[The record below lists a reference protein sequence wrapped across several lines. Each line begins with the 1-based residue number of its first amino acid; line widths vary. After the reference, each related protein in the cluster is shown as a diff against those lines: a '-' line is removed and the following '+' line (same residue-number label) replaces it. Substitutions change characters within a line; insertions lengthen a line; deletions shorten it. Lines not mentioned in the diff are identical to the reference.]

1 MKTSLL
7 LFPLLA
13 FSPIVLAG
21 KFDQQKNLIQN
32 WKEQYRGEPS
42 FKFETDPNF
51 AVLDKSVEE
60 TRQRKDEALE
70 NIKPFRKIINDEEK
84 AITARKEQNNT
95 LDKES
100 NEKLKEKFKLGTVI
114 LSLKKQIELTTDQ
127 AAKAELQVKLDAEI
141 AKSNTIEA
149 RINEI
154 QAIKIANDEANKVS
168 TQRVAQVKAETQK
181 LEEIA
186 SKLEQAHAKSIER
199 RNEYQEKLIVQIL
212 NVNHAGSDQGKNHAF
227 EDAAD
232 LAQEVGSLYGTRDGS
247 QDGEVDGKRDGQEK
261 VRAQAGAE
269 GEAVGAQEAREQ
281 GLLDGSREGRV
292 AGNQKRGS
300 QDGTQ
305 TGISQA
311 VNSDAKIRGNETG
324 KSEGVSQAKI
334 DGNRDG
340 SSLGSSQ
347 AISKYESAKL
357 NDIII
362 NGAFSGA
369 FGKNPPSFPN
379 GRDRGGRYNDR
390 GSYKDAILKEAFK
403 DGYEFTY
410 NRTHRRHFNDI
421 INDIYSDYY
430 SRQYSIIFRAY
441 SDRDYP
447 EVRSVAFDSAKRNAY
462 SRDYQGHKN
471 SARSQ
476 SEQQTFNSPDVASND
491 YKVSFENSRISTY
504 NSEYSRIKENE
515 RVLARKQAYDA
526 NYSTIK
532 EGARTSTFASV
543 EGVYTNSSVLKVS
556 SIVVKEVGINKVG
569 SEDGIFQPGETKVYD
584 IIVTNFGAKAKTDA
598 KVFINGK
605 GYNLGSIPGKTVARI
620 QAVAKG
626 EVAGKLGGID
636 NDQVI
641 VSASAANE
649 IESRHF
655 TSAKDSVVKSE
666 NITNGRIQY
675 PVTIERLGLSGE
687 LLRGS
692 DVGMRLDVSNISN
705 KVLDDVK
712 VIIKSDDSSIIKKEF
727 ASLRNLSKEKTATDA
742 VIKVT
747 EVNDTYKP
755 INLSITL
762 EKNGVVIGDMTNSL
776 TVVAKEALDTSKEVI
791 IVADASDSLRQMQDL
806 IAENGGLSKVGILDT
821 TVRNANDEVLQK
833 GLKNKALL
841 VNTNGN
847 VTGTIENMIR
857 NSENI
862 SIVTTNIDGLSNFKR
877 HGAIFKDATEMQFH
891 FAGNSQKSRVLMA
904 NNRINKNLKTSLNV
918 IAADETSYKG
928 ELEIAKTLA
937 KSNDQII
944 ASLNASVNGSNYFN
958 GDFATNK
965 KVEAATVR
973 SFDEVFQINK
983 MYDDSVGLFGDKDI
997 ADLVADD
1004 NSLLHNKLNA
1014 NLAKAANSSN
1024 LGAYLTA
1031 HNIFHSLKEG
1041 LEDHKPFEK
1050 EMRAAVTKRLFTF
1063 KKLFKKIVGPL
1074 SEIEAKLSNVKKV
1087 DSNVYS
1093 KLTSKNGHHKPYR
1106 LEK

>member
-21 KFDQQKNLIQN
+21 KFDHNKDLIKN

-51 AVLDKSVEE
+51 AILEKSVEE
-60 TRQRKDEALE
+60 TRVRKDEAIE
-70 NIKPFRKIINDEEK
+70 NIKPFRKIISDEQK
-84 AITARKEQNNT
+84 AIADRKTQNSE
-95 LDKES
+95 LDKEA

-114 LSLKKQIELTTDQ
+114 MSLKKQVELATD
-127 AAKAELQVKLDAEI
+127 ATKKAELQAKLDAEL
-141 AKSNTIEA
+141 AKSNALDA

-154 QAIKIANDEANKVS
+154 QALKIANDEANKVS
-168 TQRVAQVKAETQK
+168 EARIAQVKTETQK

-186 SKLEQAHAKSIER
+186 AKLELAHAKSIER

-212 NVNHAGSDQGKNHAF
+212 DANHSGSNIGQKHAI
-227 EDAAD
+227 DDSTD
-232 LAQEVGSLYGTRDGS
+232 LAHEVGSLYGTRDGS
-247 QDGEVDGKRDGQEK
+247 NDGEVDGKREGQDR
-261 VRAQAGAE
+261 VRAQASAE
-269 GEAVGAQEAREQ
+269 GESVGSKEAREQ
-281 GLLDGSREGRV
+281 GQLDGSREGRI
-292 AGNQKRGS
+292 AGNQRRGS
-300 QDGTQ
+300 QDGSQAGLT
-305 TGISQA
+305 QA
-311 VNSDAKIRGNETG
+311 VNSDAKIRGNEVG
-324 KSEGVSQAKI
+324 KSEGLSQAKI
-334 DGNRDG
+334 DGSRDG
-340 SSLGSSQ
+340 IAQGSNQ

-410 NRTHRRHFNDI
+410 NRTHRRHFNEI
-421 INDIYSDYY
+421 IDDIYSNYY
-430 SRQYSIIFRAY
+430 TKQYSIIFQAFA
-441 SDRDYP
+441 DRDYP
-447 EVRSVAFDSAKRNAY
+447 EIRGAAFDSAKKNAFN
-462 SRDYQGHKN
+462 RDYQGHRSN
-471 SARSQ
+471 ARNQ
-476 SEQQTFNSPDVASND
+476 AEDQTFKSPDVASND
-491 YKVSFENSRISTY
+491 YKVSFENNRISTY

-515 RVLARKQAYDA
+515 RTLVRKQTYDS
-526 NYSTIK
+526 NYPAIK
-532 EGARTSTFASV
+532 ESARTTSFASV
-543 EGVYTNSSVLKVS
+543 ESVYTNSSVLKVS
-556 SIVVKEVGINKVG
+556 NIIVREVGINKVG
-569 SEDGIFQPGETKVYD
+569 AEDAVFAPGETKVYD
-584 IIVTNFGAKAKTDA
+584 IVITNFGAKEKTDA

-605 GYNLGSIPGKTVARI
+605 GYNLGTIPGKTVARI

-636 NDQVI
+636 NDQII

-675 PVTIERLGLSGE
+675 PITIERLGLTGE
-687 LLRGS
+687 LLRGK
-692 DVGMRLDVSNISN
+692 DVGVRLDLSNISN

-727 ASLRNLSKEKTATDA
+727 ANVRNLSKDKTATDA
-742 VIKVT
+742 VISVT
-747 EVNDTYKP
+747 DVNDTYKP

-762 EKNGVVIGDMTNSL
+762 EKNGVVVGDMSNSL
-776 TVVAKEALDTSKEVI
+776 SVVAKEALDTSKEVI

-821 TVRNANDEVLQK
+821 TVRNANDEALQK

-841 VNTNGN
+841 VNTNGK
-847 VTGTIENMIR
+847 VTEVIENMIR

-862 SIVTTNIDGLSNFKR
+862 SIVTTNIDGLSDFKR
-877 HGAIFKDATEMQFH
+877 HGAIFKDATGLEFF
-891 FAGNSQKSRVLMA
+891 FAGNSQKTKVLMA
-904 NNRINKNLKTSLNV
+904 NNRVNKNLKTSLNV
-918 IAADETSYKG
+918 IAADENSYKG

-944 ASLNASVNGSNYFN
+944 ADVNATVNGQNYFS
-958 GDFATNK
+958 GDFKTNK
-965 KVEAATVR
+965 KAEAVALR
-973 SFDEVFQINK
+973 AFDEVFQINK
-983 MYDDSVGLFGDKDI
+983 MYDDSVGIFGDKDI

-1014 NLAKAANSSN
+1014 NLAKATSSSN
-1024 LGAYLTA
+1024 LGAYLVS
-1031 HNIFHSLKEG
+1031 HNLFHSLKEG
-1041 LEDHKPFEK
+1041 LESHKPFEK

-1074 SEIEAKLSNVKKV
+1074 SEIEAKLGNVKKF
-1087 DSNVYS
+1087 DSSTYS
-1093 KLTSKNGHHKPYR
+1093 KLTSKNGQHKPYR